1 VLAALE
7 PALRAEAD
15 PERAAP
21 MRAYQRNR
29 FAFLGVSSKPRRA
42 VQRAVLGSRRPPSDD
57 DLAALARGCWD
68 FEEREFQY
76 AGTDWFGRFAP
87 RGGPGLLDVAREL
100 ITERSWW
107 DTVDA
112 LASHA
117 VGGLVAAH
125 PRLVATMDRWILDD
139 DLWVRRTALLH
150 QLRYGERTDA
160 DRLFAYC
167 ERCRGERDF
176 FIRKAIGWALR
187 TYARTD
193 PDAVRAFVAAQG
205 DELSPL
211 SRREA
216 SKHL

>member
-1 VLAALE
+1 
-7 PALRAEAD
+7 
-15 PERAAP
+15 
-21 MRAYQRNR
+21 MQAYQRDQ
-29 FAFLGVSSKPRRA
+29 FAFLGVASKPRRA
-42 VQRAVLGSRRPPSDD
+42 VQRAVLGRRRPPSDA
-57 DLAALARGCWD
+57 DLAALARGCWALD
-68 FEEREFQY
+68 EREFQY

-87 RGGPGLLDVAREL
+87 RGGPDLIAVAREL
-100 ITERSWW
+100 ITHRSWW

-125 PRLVATMDRWILDD
+125 PGLAVTMDRWIDDD

-150 QLRYGERTDA
+150 QLRYGVRTDA

-167 ERCRGERDF
+167 ERCQGESDF

-193 PDAVRAFVAAQG
+193 PEAVRTFVAAQG
-205 DELSPL
+205 DALSPL

-216 SKHL
+216 MKHL